1 MKNFDLK
8 ITLNPDASK
17 LDSFIT
23 NFSAKQVPIQLK
35 IDNAALGNV
44 ATQLKSISQ
53 TDFSNIKQLQ
63 QALKLIAQGTGSG
76 GTATGANKTSQA
88 LKEQENLIYKNQSAI
103 EKLRITYYNLQKI
116 QARAV
121 NKPFANTDQYNANTD
136 QYKVLTNAIK
146 VARSELERFTNENVK
161 TKSTD
166 ELKRLNTQVNN
177 LRRSLNI
184 KAGDARIAI
193 STEAADNAVQQLGSK
208 VSLLRD
214 NLSRFKQEN
223 SRLTVDPKLTAQ
235 YNSLFL
241 ALQSG
246 TVKTEVEFNRLRS
259 EVLKFQTAVRMA
271 GKTGRTFFE
280 DLSYIA
286 NKIGVKALL
295 GGMTFRIIAYFK
307 QMIANVKELDTAM
320 VNLKRVTYET
330 NAAYDKFLSEI
341 GVKAR
346 AVNADLIEMVNNIAE
361 FSKLGYNLPDATRL
375 AEVASVYSNVGDLDL
390 SSATDNIVANLKAF
404 KLNADEAID
413 IVDKFNQVGN
423 RYAVNSA
430 DIGEG
435 LKRSASSLV
444 VGGNSLD
451 QAVALFT
458 AGEEIIQNPEKMGTA
473 LNVLSLRIRGAS
485 GELKEMG
492 EEFSDLEE
500 ISFSKIR
507 EDVKRLSGVDIM
519 IDPTTFKTTYD
530 IMREISYVWDDL
542 KESTAGAELLETLAG
557 KNRANVLAAILG
569 NFRTAERSMITMQN
583 AEGTA
588 YEENQKKIESI
599 EGRVKSLKNSFTELS
614 VNLINSDFIKGFVGE
629 IDKLLK
635 SVNKFLN
642 LIEKLPSG
650 LTLAAGALALI
661 GAKRNF
667 GIFETMAN
675 DVGKLSPKLKDFSFI
690 TNSVGKN
697 LKAFENYAIALR
709 NNIPQQEALKHL
721 DSANH
726 LTRQLAINNVNNAAS
741 ADLTGDAYKR
751 SIAQI
756 KANTVAHRAL
766 NVAMRG
772 VAIAGNIITSMGIG
786 AAITFVFT
794 QTSKLINAEKNLAK
808 EVKQLTED
816 YKNQKSNLQTLKD
829 EYQSILNSQD
839 SEADKTKLLDE
850 LKQKIIKTYGLEK
863 EAIKGVNDERKK
875 AKDLLDAEGARQA
888 VDYVENPKNKKVYEK
903 TKAFLESGVETG
915 GLGIANYNRR
925 ATTTDTSGKIRKVE
939 SDFQLNIDEKQIDE
953 ELNQFIEKIGRNPD
967 KFSPYKIAISV
978 KGNDMLEYLENLKG
992 IQNLLSQKQSLNLIT
1007 KDEQKLLKKTTKEI
1021 AKINK
1026 LISEDGK
1033 YSVKTFNTYME
1044 AMATKTLY
1052 AYESE
1057 KGALE
1062 DIANSDSYQTWY
1074 NNLILLANGNK
1085 YLEDAL
1091 KSLVNERRNELG
1103 LSSEQA
1109 SQLGKLRAEIAAT
1122 TSEYDKLKEKIKLA
1136 SEQIQSLDDAITKNK
1151 DEKSTFSKSEILE
1164 LLTLYPSLVD
1174 NILKS
1179 ADGYK
1184 IEEAALEELRN
1195 AKVEELKTTLKAE
1208 IQKSQATLNGIT
1220 NRLRAYNTE
1229 MVGIRNVAEAQKELA
1244 KSQLILEKQP
1254 EVRFNPVVKNKQ
1266 IEKIQLLTEFID
1278 VANSLQK
1285 SQDDLDALNFQTEL
1299 LDDKFGSVNDTTGNV
1314 DDQIKN
1320 INQNLE
1326 NTTKELEKSVK
1337 AMEDGQTEINSL
1349 LETTVAML
1357 KKKYELNKKD
1367 YENEL
1372 KNLKTIVDKKKKLLE
1387 IEKENYDFQKSLKEK
1402 TTEVSDVK
1410 IKIETLS
1417 LDDSME
1423 SVKERLELKEQ
1434 LVEKELALS
1443 EFLSNKD
1450 IELKKD
1456 ALDTEYE
1463 NHEKLIGDKIQS
1475 IDDFLSKE
1483 GEIYKEAYALID
1495 GRTEEFYNSLL
1506 NYTQTYTNMTMVEFT
1521 NMWDRA
1527 YQALLTYGN
1536 GQINIV
1542 GTLGNLQGQIAGLNM
1557 HIENMRNQAEATISS
1572 LENMAKAFEK
1582 IALERNKVDTSPI
1595 TFPSPKVTEWSGLS
1609 KPTQDIL
1616 RKLPKF
1622 HDGGKVEPFTSGYIG
1637 NNEVLAKLLTGEVVT
1652 TPKQGLSFLRNT
1664 LPNIVAGAMSTKDAQ
1679 QSNIYNINMPE
1690 ITITGDATDSTVS
1703 KIKQTLNEYKENLFE
1718 EINRSNKKFGN
1729 TLAVKY

>member
-103 EKLRITYYNLQKI
+103 EKLRITYYNLQKT
-116 QARAV
+116 QASAV
-121 NKPFANTDQYNANTD
+121 NKPFANTN

-146 VARSELERFTNENVK
+146 VARSELERFANENTKV
-161 TKSTD
+161 KSTD

-259 EVLKFQTAVRMA
+259 EVLRFQTAVRMA

-280 DLSYIA
+280 DLSYVA
-286 NKIGVKALL
+286 DKIGVKALL

-413 IVDKFNQVGN
+413 IVDKFNLVGN

-435 LKRSASSLV
+435 LKRSASSLA

-451 QAVALFT
+451 EAVALFA
-458 AGEEIIQNPEKMGTA
+458 AGQEVIQNPEKMGTA

-507 EDVKRLSGVDIM
+507 EDVQRLSGVDIM
-519 IDPTTFKTTYD
+519 IDPTTFKSTYD
-530 IMREISYVWDDL
+530 IMKEISYVWDDL

-557 KNRANVLAAILG
+557 KNRANVLAAILN

-667 GIFETMAN
+667 GIFETMTN
-675 DVGKLSPKLKDFSFI
+675 DVGRLTPKFKDFSMI

-697 LKAFENYAIALR
+697 LKAFENYRNAL
-709 NNIPQQEALKHL
+709 ISGMPQQQAFNKHL
-721 DSANH
+721 GSANH
-726 LTRQLAINNVNNAAS
+726 LTRELANNVVNTTAAARNQGNVYQNA
-741 ADLTGDAYKR
+741 T
-751 SIAQI
+751 AQI
-756 KANTVAHRAL
+756 KANTVAQRAL

-772 VAIAGNIITSMGIG
+772 VAVAANIISSMAI
-786 AAITFVFT
+786 AAAFT
-794 QTSKLINAEKNLAK
+794 IAVTLVSKLINAEKNLAK
-808 EVKQLTED
+808 EVKGLTED

-875 AKDLLDAEGARQA
+875 ANDLLDAEGASQA
-888 VDYVENPKNKKVYEK
+888 IDFVENTKNKKVYEK
-903 TKAFLESGVETG
+903 TKSFLETGTETG
-915 GLGIANYNRR
+915 GIEAFNYDRGQFYKDFRTDELIRR
-925 ATTTDTSGKIRKVE
+925 DDVFDIELKINKEKLDEDLKPFFKSIEETS
-939 SDFQLNIDEKQIDE
+939 SN
-953 ELNQFIEKIGRNPD
+953 KIG
-967 KFSPYKIAISV
+967 IVIE
-978 KGNDMLEYLENLKG
+978 GNDMLEYLENLKG

-1007 KDEQKLLKKTTKEI
+1007 EDEQKLLKKTTKEI
-1021 AKINK
+1021 EDINK

-1033 YSVKTFNTYME
+1033 YSVETFNTYME

-1074 NNLILLANGNK
+1074 NNLILLANGDK

-1091 KSLVNERRNELG
+1091 KSLIGTEREFLG
-1103 LSSEQA
+1103 LTSEQPDK
-1109 SQLGKLRAEIAAT
+1109 LGQIRTAIIAT

-1220 NRLRAYNTE
+1220 TRLRAYNTE

-1244 KSQLILEKQP
+1244 KSQLTLEKQP

-1266 IEKIQLLTEFID
+1266 IEKVQLLTEFID

-1299 LDDKFGSVNDTTGNV
+1299 LDDKFGAVNDTTGNV

-1372 KNLKTIVDKKKKLLE
+1372 KNLKTIVDKKKQLLE

-1434 LVEKELALS
+1434 LAEKELALS

-1450 IELKKD
+1450 IELKKE

-1652 TPKQGLSFLRNT
+1652 TPKQGLNFLRNT
-1664 LPNIVAGAMSTKDAQ
+1664 LPNIVAGAMSTKDTQ

>member
-17 LDSFIT
+17 LNSFIT

-88 LKEQENLIYKNQSAI
+88 LKEQESLIYKNQSAI

-116 QARAV
+116 QARGV
-121 NKPFANTDQYNANTD
+121 NKPFANTDQYE
-136 QYKVLTNAIK
+136 VLTNDIK
-146 VARSELERFTNENVK
+146 VARSELERFANENTKV
-161 TKSTD
+161 KSTD

-259 EVLKFQTAVRMA
+259 EVLRFQTAVRMA

-280 DLSYIA
+280 DLSYVA
-286 NKIGVKALL
+286 EKIGVKALL

-390 SSATDNIVANLKAF
+390 SSATNNIVANLKAF

-423 RYAVNSA
+423 RYAVNAA

-435 LKRSASSLV
+435 LKRSASSLA

-451 QAVALFT
+451 EAVALFT

-519 IDPTTFKTTYD
+519 IDPTTFKSTYD
-530 IMREISYVWDDL
+530 IMKEISYVWDDL

-557 KNRANVLAAILG
+557 KNRANVLAAILN

-599 EGRVKSLKNSFTELS
+599 DGRVKSLKNSFTELS

-635 SVNKFLN
+635 SINKFLN

-650 LTLAAGALALI
+650 LTLVAGAIALI
-661 GAKRNF
+661 GAKRNV
-667 GIFETMAN
+667 GIFETMTN
-675 DVGKLSPKLKDFSFI
+675 DVGRLTPKLKDFSFI
-690 TNSVGKN
+690 TNSVEKN
-697 LKAFENYAIALR
+697 LKAFENYAVALS
-709 NNIPQQEALKHL
+709 NDIPQQQAFNDHIK
-721 DSANH
+721 SANY
-726 LTRQLAINNVNNAAS
+726 LTRQLATNNVNNAAS
-741 ADLTGDAYKR
+741 ADLTGDAYLR
-751 SIAQI
+751 SVAQI
-756 KANTVAHRAL
+756 RANTVAHRAL

-772 VAIAGNIITSMGIG
+772 VAIAGNIISSMAIG
-786 AAITFVFT
+786 AVFT
-794 QTSKLINAEKNLAK
+794 IAVTLVSKLINAEKNLAK
-808 EVKQLTED
+808 EVKGLTED

-863 EAIKGVNDERKK
+863 EAIKGVNDERQRT
-875 AKDLLDAEGARQA
+875 KDLLDAEGARQA
-888 VDYVENPKNKKVYEK
+888 VDFVENAKNKEVYEK

-978 KGNDMLEYLENLKG
+978 KGNDMLEYLENLKS

-1007 KDEQKLLKKTTKEI
+1007 EDEQKLLKKTTKEI
-1021 AKINK
+1021 SEINK

-1033 YSVKTFNTYME
+1033 YSVETFNTYME

-1074 NNLILLANGNK
+1074 NNLILLANGDK

-1091 KSLVNERRNELG
+1091 KSLVNEQRKELG

-1109 SQLGKLRAEIAAT
+1109 SQLEKLRAEIAAT

-1136 SEQIQSLDDAITKNK
+1136 SEQIQSLDDAIVKNK

-1208 IQKSQATLNGIT
+1208 IQKSQATLNGIA

-1299 LDDKFGSVNDTTGNV
+1299 LDDKFGAVNDTTGNV

-1434 LVEKELALS
+1434 LTEKELALS

-1450 IELKKD
+1450 IELKKE

-1609 KPTQDIL
+1609 KPTLDIL

-1652 TPKQGLSFLRNT
+1652 TPKQGLNFLRNT

-1690 ITITGDATDSTVS
+1690 ITITGDATDNTVS

>member
-1 MKNFDLK
+1 LKNFDLK

-17 LDSFIT
+17 LNNFIT

-103 EKLRITYYNLQKI
+103 EKLRITYYNLQKT
-116 QARAV
+116 QASAV
-121 NKPFANTDQYNANTD
+121 NKPFANTEQYE
-136 QYKVLTNAIK
+136 VLTNAIK
-146 VARSELERFTNENVK
+146 IARSELERFANENTKV
-161 TKSTD
+161 KSTD

-280 DLSYIA
+280 DLSYVA
-286 NKIGVKALL
+286 DKIGVKALL

-519 IDPTTFKTTYD
+519 IDPTTFKSTYD
-530 IMREISYVWDDL
+530 IMKEISYVWDDL

-557 KNRANVLAAILG
+557 KNRANVLAAILD
-569 NFRTAERSMITMQN
+569 NFRTAERSMLTMQS

-661 GAKRNF
+661 GSKRNL
-667 GIFETMAN
+667 GIFETMTN
-675 DVGKLSPKLKDFSFI
+675 DVGRLTPKLKDFSMI

-697 LKAFENYAIALR
+697 LKAFENYAIALG
-709 NNIPQQEALKHL
+709 NNMPQQEAFIKHL
-721 DSANH
+721 GSANH
-726 LTRQLAINNVNNAAS
+726 LTRQLATNNVNNAAS

-751 SIAQI
+751 SVAQI
-756 KANTVAHRAL
+756 RANTVAHRAL

-772 VAIAGNIITSMGIG
+772 VAIAGNIISSM
-786 AAITFVFT
+786 AIASVVTLVIT
-794 QTSKLINAEKNLAK
+794 GVSKLINAEKNLAK
-808 EVKQLTED
+808 EVKGLTED

-863 EAIKGVNDERKK
+863 EAIKGVNDERQRT
-875 AKDLLDAEGARQA
+875 KDLLDAESTQQA
-888 VDYVENPKNKKVYEK
+888 VDFVENTKNKKVYEK
-903 TKAFLESGVETG
+903 TKSFLETGVETG

-967 KFSPYKIAISV
+967 KFSPYKTAISV
-978 KGNDMLEYLENLKG
+978 KGGDMLEYLENLKG

-1007 KDEQKLLKKTTKEI
+1007 EDEQKLLKKTTKEI
-1021 AKINK
+1021 EDINK

-1074 NNLILLANGNK
+1074 NNLILLANGDK

-1091 KSLVNERRNELG
+1091 KSLVDEQREGLG

-1109 SQLGKLRAEIAAT
+1109 SQLEKLRAKIAAT

-1136 SEQIQSLDDAITKNK
+1136 SEQIQSLDDVITKNK

-1179 ADGYK
+1179 TDGYK

-1208 IQKSQATLNGIT
+1208 IQKSQATLNGIA
-1220 NRLRAYNTE
+1220 NRLRAYNAE
-1229 MVGIRNVAEAQKELA
+1229 IVGIQNVQQAQKELA
-1244 KSQLILEKQP
+1244 KSQLINTILQQQP
-1254 EVRFNPVVKNKQ
+1254 ESEIGLDVKNKQ
-1266 IEKIQLLTEFID
+1266 MEKIQLLTEFID

-1372 KNLKTIVDKKKKLLE
+1372 KNLKTIVDKKKQLLE

-1434 LVEKELALS
+1434 LTEKELALS

-1450 IELKKD
+1450 IELKKE

-1536 GQINIV
+1536 GQINVV

-1652 TPKQGLSFLRNT
+1652 TPKQGLNFLRNT

-1690 ITITGDATDSTVS
+1690 ITITGDATDNTVS

>member
-17 LDSFIT
+17 LNSFIT

-35 IDNAALGNV
+35 IDNVALGNV

-88 LKEQENLIYKNQSAI
+88 LKEQESLIYKNQSAI

-116 QARAV
+116 QARGV
-121 NKPFANTDQYNANTD
+121 NKPFANTDQYE
-136 QYKVLTNAIK
+136 VLTNDIK
-146 VARSELERFTNENVK
+146 VARSELERFANENTKV
-161 TKSTD
+161 KSTD

-184 KAGDARIAI
+184 KAGDARVAI

-259 EVLKFQTAVRMA
+259 EVLRFQTAVRMA

-280 DLSYIA
+280 DLSYVA
-286 NKIGVKALL
+286 EKIGVKALL

-390 SSATDNIVANLKAF
+390 SSATNNIVANLKAF

-423 RYAVNSA
+423 RYAVNAA

-435 LKRSASSLV
+435 LKRSASSLA

-451 QAVALFT
+451 EAVALFT

-519 IDPTTFKTTYD
+519 IDPTTFKSTYD
-530 IMREISYVWDDL
+530 IMKEISYVWDDL

-557 KNRANVLAAILG
+557 KNRANVLAAILN

-599 EGRVKSLKNSFTELS
+599 DGRVKSLKNSFTELS

-635 SVNKFLN
+635 SINKFLN

-650 LTLAAGALALI
+650 LTLVAGAIALI
-661 GAKRNF
+661 GAKRNV
-667 GIFETMAN
+667 GIFETMTN
-675 DVGKLSPKLKDFSFI
+675 DVGRLTPKLKDFSFI
-690 TNSVGKN
+690 TNSVEKN
-697 LKAFENYAIALR
+697 LKAFENYAVALS
-709 NNIPQQEALKHL
+709 NDIPQQQAFNDHIK
-721 DSANH
+721 SANY
-726 LTRQLAINNVNNAAS
+726 LTRQLATNNVNNAAS
-741 ADLTGDAYKR
+741 ADLTGEAYLR
-751 SIAQI
+751 SVAQI
-756 KANTVAHRAL
+756 RANTVAHRAL

-772 VAIAGNIITSMGIG
+772 VAIAGNIISNMAIG
-786 AAITFVFT
+786 AVFT
-794 QTSKLINAEKNLAK
+794 IAVTLVSKLINAEKNLAK
-808 EVKQLTED
+808 EVKGLTED

-863 EAIKGVNDERKK
+863 EAIKGVNDERQRT
-875 AKDLLDAEGARQA
+875 KDLLDAEGARQA
-888 VDYVENPKNKKVYEK
+888 VDFVENAKNKEVYEK

-978 KGNDMLEYLENLKG
+978 KGNDMLEYLENLKS

-1007 KDEQKLLKKTTKEI
+1007 EDEQKLLKKTTKEI
-1021 AKINK
+1021 SEINK

-1033 YSVKTFNTYME
+1033 YSVETFNTYME

-1074 NNLILLANGNK
+1074 NNLILLANGDK

-1091 KSLVNERRNELG
+1091 KSLVNEQRKELG

-1109 SQLGKLRAEIAAT
+1109 SQLEKLRAEIAAT

-1136 SEQIQSLDDAITKNK
+1136 SEQIQSLDDAIVKNK

-1208 IQKSQATLNGIT
+1208 IQKSQATLNGIA

-1299 LDDKFGSVNDTTGNV
+1299 LDDKFGAVNDTTGNV

-1434 LVEKELALS
+1434 LTEKELALS

-1450 IELKKD
+1450 IELKKE

-1609 KPTQDIL
+1609 KPTLDIL

-1652 TPKQGLSFLRNT
+1652 TPKQGLNFLRNT

-1690 ITITGDATDSTVS
+1690 ITITGDATDNTVS